1 MKKRWKAGILLL
13 LVLMTIVW
21 WNRKLLE
28 INPFHPV
35 MADTVYRVIT
45 CEDQSLL
52 VADKSGN
59 RIYRINQDRQIE
71 FVLNGTRSQNGF
83 YEDECVVG
91 GGTIL

>member
-13 LVLMTIVW
+13 LVLMTVVW

-35 MADTVYRVIT
+35 MADTVYRVIA

-83 YEDECVVG
+83 YDAKQMYSVV
-91 GGTIL
+91 L

>member
-1 MKKRWKAGILLL
+1 MNMKKRWKAGILLL

-45 CEDQSLL
+45 
-52 VADKSGN
+52 
-59 RIYRINQDRQIE
+59 
-71 FVLNGTRSQNGF
+71 
-83 YEDECVVG
+83 
-91 GGTIL
+91 